1 MAGDAGRLW
10 RMKNLLV
17 DFDENGAVSSRE
29 VVPDDKLW
37 KTLRAHISG
46 IHPPTL
52 DLSKPVHIVL
62 TSPDPIAIQMDPN
75 YMEFERTEDS
85 GKPNVQVPVTNVV
98 RFKHNSDADGAN
110 SPSITC
116 DTLELSE
123 KTVFGKKIKFCSDAA
138 QIGILF
144 EYLQQ
149 SASPTM
155 RWE

>member
-1 MAGDAGRLW
+1 
-10 RMKNLLV
+10 MKNLLV
-17 DFDENGAVSSRE
+17 DFDENGTLSSRE
-29 VVPDDKLW
+29 VIPDDKLW

-46 IHPPTL
+46 IQPPTL
-52 DLSKPVHIVL
+52 DLSKPVRIVL
-62 TSPDPIAIQMDPN
+62 TGPDLVAIQMDPK
-75 YMEFERTEDS
+75 YMQFERAEDS
-85 GKPNVQVPVTNVV
+85 GKPVVQVPVRNVV

-116 DTLELSE
+116 HTLELSE
-123 KTVFGKKIKFCSDAA
+123 KTVLGKKIKLCSDAA